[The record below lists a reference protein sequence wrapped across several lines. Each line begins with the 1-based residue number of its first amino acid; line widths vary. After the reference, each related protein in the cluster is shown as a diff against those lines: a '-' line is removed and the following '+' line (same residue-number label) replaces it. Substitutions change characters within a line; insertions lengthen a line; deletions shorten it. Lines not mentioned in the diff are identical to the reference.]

1 MAKTK
6 VQAKGKEKS
15 KDKEVEKNT
24 TKSSQMIK
32 LWLDKVPIKV
42 IYKQMGV
49 RYNFVNNVIHRYCK
63 RHKVVFTTHSEVVES
78 KKSIIQRLYFDEKM
92 SMKDIAKKLDTHPTY
107 VWNCVD
113 DMRQSM
119 K

>member
-1 MAKTK
+1 MAK
-6 VQAKGKEKS
+6 AKGKEKS
-15 KDKEVEKNT
+15 KEKEVAT
-24 TKSSQMIK
+24 GITKSQQMIT

-63 RHKVVFTTHSEVVES
+63 KNNVAFTTHNPISES
-78 KKSIIQRLYFDEKM
+78 KKSVIQRLYFDEKM
-92 SMKDIAKKLDTHPTY
+92 SMKDIAKKIDTHPTY

-113 DMRQSM
+113 EMRQSM